1 MQFSCKNSG
10 TTSSREQVDQRG
22 VFDANQ
28 PADEKGGG
36 RADPV
41 GDHHRDI
48 GERQLQRDR
57 TRFSIAAS
65 DAAKASKRSAEE
77 ANTTGN
83 GQSRVRRMT
92 RSAAASA
99 TGMTTRR
106 SGCFSLIMVSA
117 GPKMGSIR
125 RASPGLLPGT
135 TERSVAAGGI
145 ECLALKAGPFP
156 AARASTGSRD
166 GRQRWC

>member
-1 MQFSCKNSG
+1 M
-10 TTSSREQVDQRG
+10 
-22 VFDANQ
+22 FDADQ
-28 PADEKGGG
+28 AADDEGG
-36 RADPV
+36 RRTDAV

-48 GERQLQRDR
+48 GERQLEGDG
-57 TRFSIAAS
+57 TDFVIAAS
-65 DAAKASKRSAEE
+65 DAAKASKRSADE

-83 GQSRVRRMT
+83 GQSRVRRTT

-145 ECLALKAGPFP
+145 E
-156 AARASTGSRD
+156 ARP
-166 GRQRWC
+166 